1 MAKTYYNN
9 VRGIRIQNLLILELL
24 SKVYV
29 LDSSLLLSLLC
40 YLDLNLD

>member
-9 VRGIRIQNLLILELL
+9 VRGIRIQNLLSLELL

-29 LDSSLLLSLLC
+29 LDSSLLLSLLF